1 MIPLRDN
8 VPSIRRPYVTVT
20 LIVFNTLIYLF
31 QFVVPDEINKMI
43 IYGYGFIPARF
54 LQTIL
59 SRQVAAADLY
69 PFITSSFLHGNWVH
83 LVGNMWILWLFGDNV
98 EDRLGHFKFIIFY
111 FLSGFI
117 AMFCHF
123 MFNTGSPAPAIGA
136 SGAIAGVMGAYFI
149 LFPYSRI
156 LTLVPFF
163 IIPLFIRIP
172 AAIYLIIWF
181 LMQIYSGTLNSFL
194 GGMGRGVAWWA
205 HAGGFLSGILLLKL
219 LYRRNGRP
227 VYYDDYYKRR

>member
-8 VPSIRRPYVTVT
+8 VPSIRRPYITVT
-20 LIVFNTLIYLF
+20 LIVFNVLIYLF

-43 IYGYGFIPARF
+43 IYSYGFIPGRF
-54 LQTIL
+54 LQAIF
-59 SRQVAAADLY
+59 SRQVTAVDFY

-111 FLSGFI
+111 FLSGCI

-123 MFNTGSPAPAIGA
+123 MFNPGSPVPAIGA

-149 LFPYSRI
+149 LFPHSRI
-156 LTLVPFF
+156 LTIIPFF

-205 HAGGFLSGILLLKL
+205 HIGGFLSGILLLKL
-219 LYRRNGRP
+219 LHGKNRRP
-227 VYYDDYYKRR
+227 VYYYNYYKRR